1 MCKIC
6 SLRSSSGRKR
16 ERARERETREGCLL
30 LASLHSKRFRASLL
44 RRLPSG
50 APFFLV
56 STTSKRLLR
65 RLRRLIFKGYNDLL
79 PLALVDQLI
88 QRSCR
93 STTRLKHG
101 LIAWVKISCA
111 KLYCLQRGRPLEG
124 LGIEWED
131 LMDRS
136 WSVPT
141 LSPSLKPLKSYTFM
155 DFDFNVL
162 APQTINYRCKSFKY
176 F

>member
-1 MCKIC
+1 M
-6 SLRSSSGRKR
+6 
-16 ERARERETREGCLL
+16 
-30 LASLHSKRFRASLL
+30 
-44 RRLPSG
+44 
-50 APFFLV
+50 
-56 STTSKRLLR
+56 
-65 RLRRLIFKGYNDLL
+65 
-79 PLALVDQLI
+79 
-88 QRSCR
+88 
-93 STTRLKHG
+93 
-101 LIAWVKISCA
+101 
-111 KLYCLQRGRPLEG
+111 EG

-155 DFDFNVL
+155 DFNFNVL

>member
-6 SLRSSSGRKR
+6 SLRSNSGRKR
-16 ERARERETREGCLL
+16 ERARARETREGCLL
-30 LASLHSKRFRASLL
+30 LASLRSKRFRASLL

-56 STTSKRLLR
+56 PTTSKRL
-65 RLRRLIFKGYNDLL
+65 LRRLIFKGYNDLL
-79 PLALVDQLI
+79 PLALVDQLT

-101 LIAWVKISCA
+101 LIAWVKIYA
-111 KLYCLQRGRPLEG
+111 KLYCLQRGHPLER
-124 LGIEWED
+124 LGIQWED

-155 DFDFNVL
+155 DFNFNVL
-162 APQTINYRCKSFKY
+162 APQTISYRCKSFKY

>member
-1 MCKIC
+1 M
-6 SLRSSSGRKR
+6 S
-16 ERARERETREGCLL
+16 
-30 LASLHSKRFRASLL
+30 
-44 RRLPSG
+44 PSG

-56 STTSKRLLR
+56 PTTSKHL
-65 RLRRLIFKGYNDLL
+65 LRRLIFKGYNDLL
-79 PLALVDQLI
+79 PLALVDQLT

-101 LIAWVKISCA
+101 LIAWVKIYA
-111 KLYCLQRGRPLEG
+111 KLYCLQRGLPLEG
-124 LGIEWED
+124 LGMQWED

-141 LSPSLKPLKSYTFM
+141 LSPSPKALKSYTFM
-155 DFDFNVL
+155 DFNFNVL

-176 F
+176 FQPYHVPKFLFLTRILDVRFLIFQLCQVHIIEYSWFVFI

>member
-1 MCKIC
+1 M
-6 SLRSSSGRKR
+6 SPS
-16 ERARERETREGCLL
+16 RAPVFSCAHYFE
-30 LASLHSKRFRASLL
+30 
-44 RRLPSG
+44 
-50 APFFLV
+50 APA
-56 STTSKRLLR
+56 T
-65 RLRRLIFKGYNDLL
+65 LIFKGYNDLL
-79 PLALVDQLI
+79 PLALVDQVT

-93 STTRLKHG
+93 SATRLKHG
-101 LIAWVKISCA
+101 LIAWVKIYA
-111 KLYCLQRGRPLEG
+111 KVYCLQRGRPLEG
-124 LGIEWED
+124 LGMQWED

-155 DFDFNVL
+155 DFNFNVL

>member
-1 MCKIC
+1 MD
-6 SLRSSSGRKR
+6 S
-16 ERARERETREGCLL
+16 
-30 LASLHSKRFRASLL
+30 
-44 RRLPSG
+44 
-50 APFFLV
+50 
-56 STTSKRLLR
+56 
-65 RLRRLIFKGYNDLL
+65 
-79 PLALVDQLI
+79 
-88 QRSCR
+88 
-93 STTRLKHG
+93 
-101 LIAWVKISCA
+101 WVKISCA

-155 DFDFNVL
+155 DFNFNVL
-162 APQTINYRCKSFKY
+162 APQTINYRLRVSNTFNLIICQNFY